1 MIRAQ
6 LTIPDMV
13 LTAAALVVL
22 YPLAAAFY
30 KILDA
35 NAGEL
40 GTGTAYLF
48 QMVVP
53 GLVVT
58 LLVIVFAIAV
68 GGR

>member
-1 MIRAQ
+1 MSRAQ
-6 LTIPDMV
+6 LTIPDLV
-13 LTAAALVVL
+13 FAVAALVTL
-22 YPLAAAFY
+22 TPLAAAFY
-30 KILDA
+30 STLDA

-53 GLVVT
+53 GLVLT
-58 LLVIVFAIAV
+58 LLIIVFAIAV